1 MKKTSIIAA
10 IAFLVMLTIS
20 GCFGNPFERGL
31 PAEGGGEINREVSYS
46 SEVYPILN
54 AGCSSCHTAGGL
66 AGSTRMVLTGDAGA
80 DHADLLPLVDVNDP
94 AASLLLQK
102 GTGEAPHGGA
112 ALLHEGTTDY
122 NLIKAW
128 ILQGADNN

>member
-1 MKKTSIIAA
+1 
-10 IAFLVMLTIS
+10 
-20 GCFGNPFERGL
+20 
-31 PAEGGGEINREVSYS
+31 
-46 SEVYPILN
+46 VYPILN
-54 AGCSSCHTAGGL
+54 AGCSSCHTTGGL

-80 DHADLLPLVDVNDP
+80 DHAGLLALVDVNDP

-112 ALLHEGTTDY
+112 ALLHEGTADY
-122 NLIKAW
+122 NLIRAW